1 MRSLTNVSC
10 GEGNFWHNIRRIT
23 KKVIGNT
30 LEKLLKLLKLSK
42 TLYILYKKKNIKV
55 YRNKANYG

>member
-1 MRSLTNVSC
+1 M
-10 GEGNFWHNIRRIT
+10 GNFWQNIRMVT
-23 KKVIGNT
+23 KKVILDT
-30 LEKLLKLLKLSK
+30 PIKLLKLLKLSK

>member
-1 MRSLTNVSC
+1 MAA
-10 GEGNFWHNIRRIT
+10 
-23 KKVIGNT
+23 KVISNT